1 MFSVSLST
9 LSTERERREGGLAV
23 PTGTLAF
30 SGDSGTRAKLGK
42 KQKVVQTIFRPI
54 PFSRAPTYFF
64 PIKWWNCILQSV
76 RILNVYLTNFLW
88 WGEKTKKILLK
99 VCCTT
104 AFLLFWETAAARG
117 GHLEINTEMRRM
129 HGQLHWGCKRI
140 MPEPKLCDR
149 SQCHCLCSSPYINIY
164 ISVLCFHFIMFLQM
178 FLSGLTVAMIWS

>member
-9 LSTERERREGGLAV
+9 LSTERERREGGGSLFLPGRSLSVATAAHEQS
-23 PTGTLAF
+23 PEKTKGCANHI
-30 SGDSGTRAKLGK
+30 SSDSFLTRPDLLLSD
-42 KQKVVQTIFRPI
+42 QMM
-54 PFSRAPTYFF
+54 
-64 PIKWWNCILQSV
+64 NCILQSV

-117 GHLEINTEMRRM
+117 GHLEIDTEMRRM

-164 ISVLCFHFIMFLQM
+164 IYPCFVFTLLCSYKCF
-178 FLSGLTVAMIWS
+178 

>member
-9 LSTERERREGGLAV
+9 LSTEREKGGGARCSYRDARFQWRQRH
-23 PTGTLAF
+23 TSKA
-30 SGDSGTRAKLGK
+30 RK

-104 AFLLFWETAAARG
+104 AFLLFLETAAARG